1 VTTTFAPQRFG
12 DLVASELRK
21 LTSLLSNRVILVV
34 TVVAMVGLALLG
46 SEIDLHE
53 GRRLLP
59 PGAPFHPTI
68 VSHGLAGA
76 SLVQFILAV
85 VGTLAFTSEVS
96 SGTIRASL
104 AASPNRVRL
113 VAAKGLVFLAVTLVI
128 GIVTSALGVLTAALV
143 LHSVSRFP
151 GLTGTVVS
159 SVVGTGCYLAL
170 LGLLGL
176 GLGVLI
182 RRSSGAIFTLVVG
195 LLILPILANFLPANL
210 APSVERL
217 LPLQIG
223 DSMILQASDHT
234 LPGALPPWVGLAVLA
249 GYTLVILA
257 LGTWRLV
264 RADL

>member
-1 VTTTFAPQRFG
+1 MTTVAPQRFA

-21 LTSLLSNRVILVV
+21 LTSLLSNRIIAVV
-34 TVVAMVGLALLG
+34 VVAAMVGLALLG
-46 SEIDLHE
+46 SEIDLHD
-53 GRRLLP
+53 GRQGLP
-59 PGAPFHPTI
+59 PGAPFHPSI
-68 VSHGLAGA
+68 VTHGLTGA
-76 SLVQFILAV
+76 LLVQFVLAV
-85 VGTLAFTSEVS
+85 VGTLAFTSEIS

-113 VAAKGLVFLAVTLVI
+113 VAAKALVFLVVALVM
-128 GIVTSALGVLTAALV
+128 GVLTSALGVLSAALV

-151 GLTGTVVS
+151 GLTSTVIS

-176 GLGVLI
+176 ALGVLI

-195 LLILPILANFLPANL
+195 LLILPILVNLLPANL
-210 APSVERL
+210 APSVQRL
-217 LPLQIG
+217 LPLQVG
-223 DSMILQASDHT
+223 ESVILQARGHS
-234 LPGALPPWVGLAVLA
+234 LPGSLPPWVGLAVLA
-249 GYTLVILA
+249 GYTVVILA